1 MIWRIL
7 FTALATSFLLTGVL
21 SMASAEQPDRL
32 LADFEGDSYG
42 DWKTTGTAFGDKPM
56 PAEFFRS
63 WQMTGYLG
71 KGAVYSAPVNG
82 GDGAVGTLTS
92 PEFKIDRRYLNFLIG
107 GGNQLNQTCLN
118 LLVDGKVVQS
128 VPGGEGN
135 NVFWFSIDL
144 APWQGKTGQIQIVD
158 SHSGGWGHVCVDQI
172 TLSDQSKI
180 RSYPNPQM
188 NQAMA
193 ALAHHSAANGNDSWR
208 PKYHFHPQSGWMND
222 VNGPFYLNGYYHVF
236 YQHHPFSPS
245 FGKVIGWGHAR
256 SRDLV
261 HWEQLPFAVWPEK
274 ENGEVA
280 CWSGGMAF
288 DKQGQP
294 VLFYTAVLDWPAKTP
309 FVQSAA
315 VPADADM
322 IQWKKH
328 PGNPLLPHHA
338 KGEPKFDPNWRDP
351 FGFKVGD
358 RTFIVVGATK
368 VGMPIYEAED
378 GALGKWAYRG
388 FVFPED
394 AECPNFFKLGDKFVF
409 LSSAFQ
415 EGVKYT
421 VGTLDL
427 KTLKYKPETR
437 GVMDEFRNFQGV
449 YGTGVLF
456 DDKGRCIF
464 LARAQGGRNGFNGY
478 LILPRVLTLGDDGY
492 LRQQPVPEIESL
504 RDQHEELRAANVP
517 AEKPLVLKT
526 KGECLEI
533 VAKLDPSEAKA
544 CGLQLRRSD
553 DGQRFVSIRYSDGH
567 LDVAGTKFPLPLE
580 KDQPLVL
587 RVFLDRIAME
597 VFVGDGRHVVTK
609 SITPP
614 ETDLGVAL
622 FAEGGPMSIVSLDAW
637 TMNPAPI
644 VRKDDPPK

>member
-1 MIWRIL
+1 MIVRSSL
-7 FTALATSFLLTGVL
+7 AALAFLILCGAQL
-21 SMASAEQPDRL
+21 AMAEQPDRV
-32 LADFEGDSYG
+32 LADFNGDSYG

-63 WQMTGYLG
+63 QHLTGYVG
-71 KGAVYSAPVNG
+71 KGSVYSSPVSG

-92 PEFKIDRRYLNFLIG
+92 PEFTIDRRYLNFLIG
-107 GGNQLNQTCLN
+107 GGNQIGQTCLN
-118 LLVDGKVVQS
+118 LLVDGKVVES

-144 APWQGKTGQIQIVD
+144 KPWQGKKAQIQIVD
-158 SHSGGWGHVCVDQI
+158 SHSGGWGHVNVDEI
-172 TLSDQSKI
+172 TLSDTSKI
-180 RSYPNPQM
+180 RFYPNPEM
-188 NQAMA
+188 NLAMA
-193 ALAHHSAANGNDSWR
+193 ALAHHGAANAEDTWR
-208 PKYHFHPQSGWMND
+208 PRYHFQPQSGWMND

-261 HWEQLPFAVWPEK
+261 HWEQLPFAVWPSK
-274 ENGEVA
+274 EQGEVS
-280 CWSGGMAF
+280 CWSGGMSF
-288 DKQGQP
+288 DGAGNP
-294 VLFYTAVLDWPAKTP
+294 VLHYTAVLDWPAKTP
-309 FVQSAA
+309 FVQSGAI
-315 VPADADM
+315 PADAEM

-328 PGNPLLPHHA
+328 PANPLLPHHA

-351 FGFKVGD
+351 FGFTVDGRK
-358 RTFIVVGATK
+358 FIVVGATK

-378 GALGKWAYRG
+378 AALGKWAYRG

-409 LSSAFQ
+409 LSSAFS

-421 VGTLDL
+421 VGTLDM
-427 KTLKYKPETR
+427 KTLKYQPQTR

-449 YGTGVLF
+449 YGTGILF

-492 LRQQPVPEIESL
+492 LRQQPVPAI
-504 RDQHEELRAANVP
+504 EELRDAHEAVSGTTVTP
-517 AEKPLVLKT
+517 EKPLVLKT
-526 KGECLEI
+526 RGDGLEI
-533 VAKLDPSEAKA
+533 KAELEPGSAKA
-544 CGLQLRRSD
+544 FGLQLRRSD
-553 DGQRFVSIRYSDGH
+553 DGSRFVPIRYADGH

-580 KDQPLVL
+580 KGQPLKL
-587 RVFLDRIAME
+587 RIFLDRIAME

-614 ETDLGVAL
+614 ETDLGIAV
-622 FAEGGPMSIVSLDAW
+622 FSEGGNTSATLDAW
-637 TMNPAPI
+637 TMKPAPI
-644 VRKDDPPK
+644 KRNDGPPK